1 MPRSFRDVRSFR
13 GVRSVRLLLGTVIL
27 AATSVMYGCEGGGG
41 IGMSAPVGGARWGGG
56 GSNPGVIVGGPV
68 YR

>member
-13 GVRSVRLLLGTVIL
+13 GVRSVRLLVGTVIL

-41 IGMSAPVGGARWGGG
+41 IGMSAPVGG

>member
-1 MPRSFRDVRSFR
+1 MPRSFRYLRV
-13 GVRSVRLLLGTVIL
+13 LLGTVIL
-27 AATSVMYGCEGGGG
+27 IATSVMYGCEGSSG